1 MQFHKTSRSKSLRLY
16 GQETIKVSYHR
27 AKFGGHRHCGS
38 EDNDFSMSHH
48 LIRPRYQKA
57 T

>member
-1 MQFHKTSRSKSLRLY
+1 MQFHKTSRSKGLRLY
-16 GQETIKVSYHR
+16 GQEPIKGSYHL

-38 EDNDFSMSHH
+38 EDNDFTLSHH
-48 LIRPRYQKA
+48 LIRPLYEKA